1 MSVDTRPRECEVLR
15 SLISSL
21 PNEVVIGAARFSARN
36 ISHVPHEEK
45 DDIKMQTPGPVV
57 DGDRGADGRR
67 GGRVRGRG
75 DGGE

>member
-1 MSVDTRPRECEVLR
+1 MPVDTRPRECEVLR

-36 ISHVPHEEK
+36 ISYVPHGEK

-57 DGDRGADGRR
+57 DGDRRA
-67 GGRVRGRG
+67 GGRCGGLVCGRG